1 MNSNSNGLP
10 PRRQVSNSSIHSGK
24 KSSKGKQPKKK
35 KRMRGLVKMFLS
47 LLVIGIL
54 VGGGYLYWIYNQ
66 VANTGIDKPVP
77 PGMSASTKPLTML
90 LLGTDNRPETGTFL
104 SDVVMVAA
112 LNPNTKTATV
122 VSLPRD
128 TRIQLDG
135 YKSNKLNA
143 YYPRFKTQEK
153 TSGKK
158 AEDQMKEMMGKYLGI
173 DINYTTV
180 INFQA
185 FRDAI
190 NAVGGVDVTVDK
202 NMCYRDTA
210 DNTDIN
216 LKAGPQ
222 HLDGKEALD
231 FVRYRKSNCKPKTDE
246 SNDFDRNKRQNQ
258 VMNAMLDQMKSL
270 GGITKIGKVVSAVDK
285 NMTTDV
291 ESEQMKNFIATY
303 WNISTEDVHFTPVTG
318 EWRSPYVYIN
328 ETELANAKQALQDT
342 LAGKVTA
349 SSPKP

>member
-1 MNSNSNGLP
+1 MNSNGLP
-10 PRRQVSNSSIHSGK
+10 PRRQAPT
-24 KSSKGKQPKKK
+24 KSSTSGSKNSKGQPKKK
-35 KRMRGLVKMFLS
+35 KKGLRAFAKIVLS
-47 LLVIGIL
+47 LFVIGIL
-54 VGGGYLYWIYNQ
+54 VGAGYIYWVYNQ
-66 VANTGIDKPVP
+66 VADTGIDKPVP
-77 PGMSASTKPLTML
+77 AGMSAKTKPITML
-90 LLGTDNRPETGTFL
+90 LLGTDNRPETGTYL
-104 SDVVMVAA
+104 SDVVMVASM
-112 LNPNTKTATV
+112 NPETKTATI

-128 TRIQLDG
+128 TRIVLDG
-135 YKSNKLNA
+135 YKSNKLNS
-143 YYPRFKTQEK
+143 YYPRFKAQEK

-158 AEDQMKEMMGKYLGI
+158 AEDQMKEMMGKYLGV

-180 INFQA
+180 LNFQA
-185 FRDAI
+185 FRDAV

-210 DNTDIN
+210 DGTDIN

-231 FVRYRKSNCKPKTDE
+231 FVRYRKSNCDPKTQE

-258 VMNAMLDQMKSL
+258 VLNSMLDQMKSL
-270 GGITKIGKVVSAVDK
+270 GGVTKIGKVIGAVDD

-291 ESEQMKNFIATY
+291 ESEQMKNFISTY
-303 WNISTEDVHFTPVTG
+303 WDISKSDVHYTPVTG

-342 LAGKVTA
+342 LSGKVIA
-349 SSPKP
+349 SPAAE

>member
-1 MNSNSNGLP
+1 MNSNGLP
-10 PRRQVSNSSIHSGK
+10 PRRQAPT
-24 KSSKGKQPKKK
+24 KSSTSGSKNSKGQPKKK
-35 KRMRGLVKMFLS
+35 KKGLRAFAKIVLS
-47 LLVIGIL
+47 LFVIGIL
-54 VGGGYLYWIYNQ
+54 VGAGYIYWVYNQ
-66 VANTGIDKPVP
+66 VADTGIDKPVP
-77 PGMSASTKPLTML
+77 AGMSAKTKPITML
-90 LLGTDNRPETGTFL
+90 LLGTDNRPETGTYL
-104 SDVVMVAA
+104 SDVVMVASM
-112 LNPNTKTATV
+112 NPETKTATI

-128 TRIQLDG
+128 TRIVLDG
-135 YKSNKLNA
+135 YKSNKLNSF
-143 YYPRFKTQEK
+143 YPRFKAQEK

-158 AEDQMKEMMGKYLGI
+158 AEDQMKEMMGKYLGV

-180 INFQA
+180 LNFQA
-185 FRDAI
+185 FRDAV

-210 DNTDIN
+210 DGTDIN

-231 FVRYRKSNCKPKTDE
+231 FVRYRKSNCDPKTQE

-258 VMNAMLDQMKSL
+258 VLNSMLDQMKSL
-270 GGITKIGKVVSAVDK
+270 GGVTKIGKVIGAVDD

-291 ESEQMKNFIATY
+291 ESEQMKNFISTY
-303 WNISTEDVHFTPVTG
+303 WDISKSDVHYTPVTG

-342 LAGKVTA
+342 LSGKVIA
-349 SSPKP
+349 SPAAE